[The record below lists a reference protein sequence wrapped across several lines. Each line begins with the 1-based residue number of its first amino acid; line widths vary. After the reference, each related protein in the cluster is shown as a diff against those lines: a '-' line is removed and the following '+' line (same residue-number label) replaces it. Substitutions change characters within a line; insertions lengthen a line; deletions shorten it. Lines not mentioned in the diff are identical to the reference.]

1 LFFAVVKGKMHYI
14 AWYYSCVGVIMA
26 DMKVQSLDRT
36 FGILRILAQQ
46 TRGLGLAQIAEAESL
61 PKSTAFRLLAVLMQ
75 HEYVRKTS
83 DTNLYRLGPAFLE
96 MSSHYLNSLEL
107 KAESAPHMSEL
118 AASLGAIVFL
128 ARRQG
133 NRMVYIDKQ
142 DQYTSLRKYSIIGQ
156 QKPLY
161 CTSLGKALLLD
172 MDFEDIRKLLS
183 GDIFEK
189 FGPNTH
195 ASVDA
200 LLGDLEVCKARGWTR
215 DNEEAE
221 PGINCVAAPIRDYR
235 GEVISAISTS
245 WVLESRPDLSAPKVA
260 VQVVRAAEAISRSMG
275 WAGTKA

>member
-1 LFFAVVKGKMHYI
+1 
-14 AWYYSCVGVIMA
+14 MA

-36 FGILRILAQQ
+36 FGILKMLAQD
-46 TRGLGLAQIAEAESL
+46 TNGLSLASIAEKEDL
-61 PKSTAFRLLAVLMQ
+61 PKSTAFRLLAVLLQ
-75 HEYVRKTS
+75 HEYVRKNPE
-83 DTNLYRLGPAFLE
+83 TNLYRLGPAFLE
-96 MSSHYLNSLEL
+96 LSSRYLNSLEL
-107 KAESAPHMSEL
+107 KTESAPSMSEL
-118 AASLGAIVFL
+118 AAALGTIVFL

-161 CTSLGKALLLD
+161 CTSLGKALILDLPDAEVRTLLA
-172 MDFEDIRKLLS
+172 

-195 ASVDA
+195 AGVEG
-200 LLGDLEVCKARGWTR
+200 LLEDLRECRERGWTR

-235 GEVISAISTS
+235 GEVISSISTS
-245 WVLESRPDLSAPKVA
+245 WVLESRPDLTPAKAA
-260 VQVVRAAEAISRSMG
+260 VHVVRAAEAISRNMG
-275 WAGTKA
+275 WTSA